1 MEKSIANRLK
11 RVRDV
16 LETDGAEALIETH
29 PPNIYYLS
37 GFTGDAGI
45 LLVQP
50 TSVTLFTDGRFTI
63 QAKQEAPGI
72 RTHIHRGGPLV
83 GSIGAYLRRKT
94 RPRVAI
100 SPARLSLSNWTI
112 LKKAA
117 GKGVRWV
124 ASDGIVDRLRAAK
137 EATEIDRIRAPARA
151 GSKAMDETIRLVDPG
166 VME

>member
-50 TSVTLFTDGRFTI
+50 ASVTLFTDGRFTI
-63 QAKQEAPGI
+63 QAKQEAPGV
-72 RTHIHRGGPLV
+72 RTHIHTGGPLV
-83 GSIGAYLRRKT
+83 GSIGAYLRRKA
-94 RPRVAI
+94 RLLGAI
-100 SPARLSLSNWTI
+100 SPPPLSLPTCTSPNKLT
-112 LKKAA
+112 
-117 GKGVRWV
+117 GPGT
-124 ASDGIVDRLRAAK
+124 AS
-137 EATEIDRIRAPARA
+137 
-151 GSKAMDETIRLVDPG
+151 
-166 VME
+166 